1 MSEKLIRDK
10 ILARIQQEKLG
21 KGGKPIRFRQVNGAE
36 KQDFLL
42 KKLTEEVGEFVDAKN
57 TEEAGDVFTVLD
69 AIVASGHF
77 DQQEIEWRR
86 GEKVRRDWMPDFAI
100 LEKKTEAFKK
110 DQNETNLGDIFWIM
124 ERLLDQL
131 GIDLQRVEEVRLD
144 KKSKSGAFEEGIVID
159 TEDL

>member
-21 KGGKPIRFRQVNGAE
+21 KGERPIRFRQVSGAE

-69 AIVASGHF
+69 AIAASGHF

-86 GEKVRRDWMPDFAI
+86 GEKVRRDWIPDFTT
-100 LEKKTEAFKK
+100 LEKKVDEFKNS
-110 DQNETNLGDIFWIM
+110 QNETNLGDIFWIM

-131 GIDLQRVEEVRLD
+131 GVDLQRVEEVRLD
-144 KKSKSGAFEEGIVID
+144 KQNKSGVFEEGIVVD